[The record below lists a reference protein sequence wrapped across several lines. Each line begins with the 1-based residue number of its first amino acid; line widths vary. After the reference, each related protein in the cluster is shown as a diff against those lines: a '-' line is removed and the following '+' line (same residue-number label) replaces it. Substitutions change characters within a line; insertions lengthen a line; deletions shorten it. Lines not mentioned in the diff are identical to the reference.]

1 MEIAKTIHRR
11 EQHMEWMLALLLGT
25 AIVLLI
31 VSFVKEDKG
40 SKIEDQIEHLSI
52 SFMQELHQV
61 KNQLRDIEL
70 DAEIAAKDA
79 QQQNRSNSHQQ
90 LLREILDLHK
100 RGYSVE
106 GIALETSLEPHE
118 VDRLLSPYLD
128 GQVEERT
135 KVANDA

>member
-1 MEIAKTIHRR
+1 MESAKTIHRR

>member
-1 MEIAKTIHRR
+1 
-11 EQHMEWMLALLLGT
+11 MEWMLALLLGT

>member
-1 MEIAKTIHRR
+1 
-11 EQHMEWMLALLLGT
+11 MEWMLALLLGT

-52 SFMQELHQV
+52 SFMQELHQI
-61 KNQLRDIEL
+61 KNQVRNMEL

-79 QQQNRSNSHQQ
+79 TQQNRSNSHQQ

-100 RGYSVE
+100 RGYSTE
-106 GIALETSLEPHE
+106 GIAIETALEPHE
-118 VDRLLSPYLD
+118 VDRLLAPYLD
-128 GQVEERT
+128 SLSEERT